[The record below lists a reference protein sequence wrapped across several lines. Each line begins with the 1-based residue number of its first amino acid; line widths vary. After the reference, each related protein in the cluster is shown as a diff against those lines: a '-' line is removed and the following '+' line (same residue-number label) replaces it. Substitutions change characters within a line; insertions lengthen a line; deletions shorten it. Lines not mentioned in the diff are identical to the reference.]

1 MEIFEL
7 GITKMCEARCKA
19 WARGFIKG
27 STSNW
32 PRLSTWWLSHSP
44 EKYARCGEP
53 SSRFYGWTA
62 WKHPWGPTKVTIEDA
77 NMAVLSWLTNINKL
91 HLIGQSQQT
100 NAKLTIMAFTSRL
113 TNITYNQWWPICV
126 WPPWVYRNYMG
137 KYRNYM
143 GKYWNYKQ
151 ICWN

>member
-1 MEIFEL
+1 MGKRSHPSIKIQAAVDGNFWVGNHQNVRSSL
-7 GITKMCEARCKA
+7 QGLSKGIHQGINLKLAQAVYLVVE
-19 WARGFIKG
+19 
-27 STSNW
+27 
-32 PRLSTWWLSHSP
+32 PQP

-100 NAKLTIMAFTSRL
+100 NAKA
-113 TNITYNQWWPICV
+113 
-126 WPPWVYRNYMG
+126 NYHG
-137 KYRNYM
+137 IHVTPN
-143 GKYWNYKQ
+143 
-151 ICWN
+151 